1 MSAVLRKI
9 VQANRTEG
17 TEGIYSVC
25 SAHRQVIEAAV
36 LQAKA
41 DQSPLLIEAT
51 CNQVNQEGGYTGM
64 TPREFRDYVRAIA
77 AEFGFSAERLILG
90 GDHLGPNPWRSEPAA
105 QAIEIAKTM
114 TKDYVRA
121 GFTKI
126 HLDASMACGD
136 DPQPLSDEVVAARAT
151 DLCEA
156 AESVIDTASAPY
168 YVIGTEVP
176 VPGGAHEDLEELA
189 VTRVEDL
196 NRTIE
201 IHRQEFRSRG
211 LERAWERVIGAVVQP
226 GVEFDHARV
235 IDYQSKKAKALSEAI
250 LSHHGLVYEAHS
262 TDYQTEAAL
271 TNLVR
276 DHFAILKVGPGL
288 TYAARE
294 ALFALSHI
302 EQEWITNRP
311 VSDIRIKLEQAM
323 VSQPKYWQPY
333 YGGNEAERALARKY
347 SFSDRLR
354 YYWPD
359 PAVEASFQVLVKN
372 LSQNP
377 APLSLLSQFTP
388 SAFQAIRN
396 GELTNDPLAIIRH
409 RIQEVLGM
417 YARACGMSQTK
428 GI

>member
-1 MSAVLRKI
+1 MSAALQKI
-9 VQANRTEG
+9 AEANRADG
-17 TEGIYSVC
+17 TQGIYSVC

-41 DQSPLLIEAT
+41 DQSLLLIEAT

-64 TPREFRDYVRAIA
+64 TPNDFRDYVRAIA
-77 AEFGFSAERLILG
+77 AEFSFSADRLILG

-105 QAIEIAKTM
+105 QAIAAAKTM
-114 TKDYVRA
+114 IEGYVRA
-121 GFTKI
+121 GFTKV
-126 HLDASMACGD
+126 HLDASMACAD
-136 DPQPLSDEVVAARAT
+136 DPQALSDEVVAARAA
-151 DLCEA
+151 DLCQA
-156 AESVIDTASAPY
+156 AESVADPASTPY
-168 YVIGTEVP
+168 YIIGTEVP
-176 VPGGAHEDLEELA
+176 VPGGAHEDLQELA

-196 NRTIE
+196 GRTID
-201 IHRQEFRSRG
+201 IHREMFEARG
-211 LERAWERVIGAVVQP
+211 LQGAWERVVGVVVQP

-235 IDYQSKKAKALSEAI
+235 IDYQPEKAKALSEAI
-250 LSHHGLVYEAHS
+250 LRFEHLVYEAHS

-302 EQEWITNRP
+302 EQEWVTDRP
-311 VSDIRIKLEQAM
+311 LSAIRAKLDEVM
-323 VSQPKYWQPY
+323 VAQPKYWEPY
-333 YGGNEAERALARKY
+333 YGGTEAERALARKY

-359 PAVEASFQVLVKN
+359 PAVEASFCILVKN
-372 LSQNP
+372 LTETP
-377 APLSLLSQFTP
+377 PPLSLLSQFAP
-388 SAFQAIRN
+388 SAFRAIRN
-396 GELTNDPLAIIRH
+396 GELSNDPLSIIRH

-417 YARACGMSQTK
+417 YARACGMSQK
-428 GI
+428 QEG